1 MIALD
6 LIGLCCGG
14 GWIHVYQ
21 QVRGIATLSRFLP
34 YYLRPDWYVGSTL
47 ASSSTTCVSSP

>member
-14 GWIHVYQ
+14 GWVHVYQ

-47 ASSSTTCVSSP
+47 ASSS